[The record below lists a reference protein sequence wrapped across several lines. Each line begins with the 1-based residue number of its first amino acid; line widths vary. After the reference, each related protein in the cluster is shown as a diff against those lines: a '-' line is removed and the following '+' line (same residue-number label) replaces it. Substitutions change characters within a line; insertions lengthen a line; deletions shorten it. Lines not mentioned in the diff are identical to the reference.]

1 MNAKVGTSFVG
12 KIDHNYRTTN
22 LDKYKEIWTE
32 GLTNAGYDGED
43 GMTSAEWLNAYVM
56 DWYNVDLTQNIKS
69 VDWLKEILQNGFHKN
84 MISVL
89 KAGMK
94 ICAIILVEDIFRI
107 QVSSS
112 ELE

>member
-1 MNAKVGTSFVG
+1 
-12 KIDHNYRTTN
+12 
-22 LDKYKEIWTE
+22 
-32 GLTNAGYDGED
+32 
-43 GMTSAEWLNAYVM
+43 MTSAEWLNAYVM

-69 VDWLKEILQNGFHKN
+69 VDWLKEILQNGFSQEYD
-84 MISVL
+84 IS
-89 KAGMK
+89 AQGGMK

>member
-56 DWYNVDLTQNIKS
+56 D
-69 VDWLKEILQNGFHKN
+69 
-84 MISVL
+84 
-89 KAGMK
+89 
-94 ICAIILVEDIFRI
+94 
-107 QVSSS
+107 
-112 ELE
+112 